1 MRRFFDYQSLIC
13 FFLAL
18 PLTVA
23 AVENGD
29 FLSLQKRLIGI
40 FEENKDA
47 IVHVKA
53 AYQRLTESGDPDI
66 EVRMGTGF
74 FISREGH
81 ILTNAVLAS
90 DADRV
95 WIVHNGIEYPA
106 ESVGDDKPNNLS
118 LLQLSNLPRKFNFLH
133 LTDSPDLPAIGT
145 MVVRLSTPFALD
157 PTPYL
162 GIIAGQESG
171 FGERMF
177 PCTYIRTSIPRAVGE
192 DGAPLLDFNGNL
204 VGVQIGILRELQASY
219 FLPTR
224 AALRIRDDLLFSGKV
239 TYGWIGFDVEE
250 QNTIKNGMQI
260 VLSKIYPETP
270 AESAG
275 MFPGDVLVNI
285 GDYDIKQVSDV
296 RNAIF
301 YTREGQFVSIKVIRD
316 GEEFDYNMR
325 VTTKKIE
332 ELVEGRDLLQ
342 TFTKNEIVQ
351 TLPLELPPETTR
363 EPPEELMEETPE
375 SESVSETGETP
386 ANPDSTGSS

>member
-1 MRRFFDYQSLIC
+1 MRRFFDYLPLVC
-13 FFLAL
+13 FFFAI
-18 PLTVA
+18 PLVA
-23 AVENGD
+23 AGSENGD
-29 FLSLQKRLIGI
+29 FLSLQKRLVGI

-53 AYQRLTESGDPDI
+53 AYQRLNVDGDPDI

-95 WIVHNGIEYPA
+95 WVVHHGIEYPA
-106 ESVGDDKPNNLS
+106 KSFGDDKSNNLS
-118 LLQLSNLPRKFNFLH
+118 LLQLNNLPEKFNFLH
-133 LTDSPDLPAIGT
+133 LTDSPDLPPIGT
-145 MVVRLSTPFALD
+145 MVVRLSTPFELE

-162 GIIAGQESG
+162 GLIAGQESG

-192 DGAPLLDFNGNL
+192 DGAPLLDLNGNL
-204 VGVQIGILRELQASY
+204 VGVQIGILKELQASY

-239 TYGWIGFDVEE
+239 TYGWIGFDVDE
-250 QNTIKNGMQI
+250 QNTIKDGMQI
-260 VLSKIYPETP
+260 VLSRIYADTP

-275 MFPGDVLVNI
+275 MFPGDILVNI
-285 GDYDIKQVSDV
+285 GDYTIKQVSDV

-301 YTREGQFVSIKVIRD
+301 YTREGQFVSIKVKRD
-316 GEEFDYNMR
+316 NEELDYNMR
-325 VTTKKIE
+325 VTAKQIE
-332 ELVEGRDLLQ
+332 ELEEDIELTQELSKEDIEQ
-342 TFTKNEIVQ
+342 TIPPAEQPAANHEA
-351 TLPLELPPETTR
+351 PLEKAPAAD
-363 EPPEELMEETPE
+363 
-375 SESVSETGETP
+375 SVAETG
-386 ANPDSTGSS
+386 